1 LNKQDSFKS
10 GHLTKRHKLFCQEFL
25 KDCNATQAAV
35 RSGYSK
41 KTARK
46 QASRLLLTNVD
57 IQFEISAAIQA
68 RMALKVAP
76 DGKLNAKRPELKLIS
91 LAPNIRELKEEIVSL
106 LNTTYGTPYLD
117 DKGRFCVSGG
127 LHQPPILDRLLE
139 LGASHEEIE
148 KHIYPIGTS
157 TQWRRWQEIK
167 MNLKA
172 VNQSIKTS
180 NHA

>member
-1 LNKQDSFKS
+1 MEAQKIID
-10 GHLTKRHKLFCQEFL
+10 
-25 KDCNATQAAV
+25 QAV
-35 RSGYSK
+35 
-41 KTARK
+41 
-46 QASRLLLTNVD
+46 
-57 IQFEISAAIQA
+57 QA
-68 RMALKVAP
+68 RITLKVAP
-76 DGKLNAKRPELKLIS
+76 DGKLNAKGPELKLIS
-91 LAPNIRELKEEIVSL
+91 LAPYIRELKEEIVSL

-167 MNLKA
+167 MNLKV